1 MESEQV
7 VNRMANK
14 ARKIMRACKR
24 YSLVALM
31 LFFIYVPMAPALT
44 INTQFIGGE
53 APANAVG
60 KGNLQDIVNTA
71 ARIWSSVYSDSV
83 TLTLYYGWDAIGS
96 AGTHILSSQGGNPN
110 REISGTILFDNTGSV
125 SFYLDPT
132 PDYNEEY
139 RKLTEESQ
147 DLGGGHVNVA
157 RVFSKPL
164 GEAVGHTDLL
174 SVVLHEIGHALGMS
188 SNNISFVLQS
198 GPGVLNV
205 SEDLPFSGTLI
216 PLAYN
221 NAGVVAHFD
230 VFEVL
235 YGSVMAGINSDERRL
250 PSELDI
256 LANAQI
262 SSFSILSLRPQQ
274 IYLSDENSL
283 AGNAKSMRTE
293 DCRRVSKFDGFQK
306 SNMVCGLRRAVA
318 PGMFINKVQ

>member
-1 MESEQV
+1 METKQA
-7 VNRMANK
+7 VNLMANK

-24 YSLVALM
+24 YSLVALA
-31 LFFIYVPMAPALT
+31 LFFIYAPNAPALT
-44 INTQFIGGE
+44 INTHFIGGE

-71 ARIWSSVYSDSV
+71 ARIWSSVYSDSM

-96 AGTHILSSQGGNPN
+96 AGTHILSSQGGHPN
-110 REISGTILFDNTGSV
+110 REMAGMILFDNTGSA

-132 PDYNEEY
+132 PEYNEEY

-147 DLGGGHVNVA
+147 DLGGGQVNVA
-157 RVFSKPL
+157 RVFSKPF
-164 GEAVGHTDLL
+164 GEAIGHTDLL

-188 SNNISFVLQS
+188 SNNISFIQQS
-198 GPGVLNV
+198 GNGIINV
-205 SEDLPFSGTLI
+205 AEYLPFSGTLI

-221 NAGVVAHFD
+221 HAGLVAHFD
-230 VFEVL
+230 VSEVI

-274 IYLSDENSL
+274 IALSDKYSQTVN
-283 AGNAKSMRTE
+283 GKSMRME
-293 DCRRVSKFDGFQK
+293 DCRRVTTFDGFQK
-306 SNMVCGLRRAVA
+306 SNMACGLRRALV
-318 PGMFINKVQ
+318 PGVFINNIK